1 MKRVLQITLLTA
13 LLCFTLFAATKNV
26 DTDVFKN
33 YGKENRGVADHLLP
47 IRHSDIMSIDGWV
60 EYERYYNEWDGSAW
74 ANEARYLYEYD
85 KDANCVLLTYQEYK
99 YSSYYQYYYY
109 STQGRTIYLY
119 NSNGYLET
127 VIDQDY
133 DYGEWENSERW
144 DYTYNSSG
152 NLISLTS
159 QYWTDDAW
167 KNYWRYLY
175 TYNTKQLVTEEIYQ
189 NWNAGTWENYY
200 RNTYTYNTSNN
211 KTLMIHQ
218 LWGNSSWENDSKEE
232 YSYYGG
238 YLKQKI
244 DYYWYSGTWIN
255 HAKNLYTYDSKGNL
269 TEDLIQ
275 WLTTDW
281 NDARRYQYSY
291 NSSNKITEKLY
302 QTIESGSWV
311 NNERHQYDYDSNG
324 NQSEEIY
331 QTWEN
336 NAWLNIMQW
345 LIYNQEFSVPSISE
359 VSQSPESPTDRDDL
373 TITATV
379 EDKSE
384 DMTVECIY
392 TFLGTTT
399 VTPMVSGAS
408 DSYSLDLSAFGE
420 NGTFQYYIRAEN
432 NIGLKDSTNTFSV
445 NISEYV
451 EPTAPAITSLSY
463 SPEDPTENDTVNI
476 NAIVTDNMGL
486 SKVECIYIFNSV
498 EYSRDMTPMNNGTDT
513 YYLDI
518 MPLGQTGNLDFYI
531 RAENTQGLKDS
542 TDVSTV
548 NIIAGTSDIT
558 QLASEYYLC
567 YAYPNPFNNTCTF
580 EYDLPLSSHVDLDII
595 DFKGRTVMRLVNE
608 FQEAGKY
615 KIRQEFPDLVSGLY
629 FYRLSTSDIQIT
641 KKMILLK

>member
-1 MKRVLQITLLTA
+1 MKRVLQIILLTTILSYA
-13 LLCFTLFAATKNV
+13 LFSATKSV
-26 DTDVFKN
+26 DTDIIRNNGEESSDVTN
-33 YGKENRGVADHLLP
+33 HILP
-47 IRHSDIMSIDGWV
+47 VRHSDIMSIDGWV
-60 EYERYYNEWDGSAW
+60 EYERHYHGWDGSAW
-74 ANEARYLYEYD
+74 YNGGRFLYNYD
-85 KDANCVLLTYQEYK
+85 ENGNRILSTYQGYK

-109 STQGRTIYLY
+109 STDGRTIYSY
-119 NSNGYLET
+119 NSSGYLET
-127 VIDQDY
+127 VLEQDF

-152 NLISLTS
+152 NVLTYTR

-167 KNYWRYLY
+167 NNSWRYLY
-175 TYNTKQLVTEEIYQ
+175 TYNTKKLLTEEIYQ
-189 NWNAGTWENYY
+189 NWNTNTWENYY
-200 RNTYTYNTSNN
+200 CNTYTYNTSNY

-218 LWGNSSWENDSKEE
+218 LWDNSSWENDSKEE

-291 NSSNKITEKLY
+291 NSSNKVIEKLY
-302 QTIESGSWV
+302 QTVDDGNWL
-311 NNERHQYDYDSNG
+311 NNERYQYDYDSNG

-336 NAWLNIMQW
+336 NAWLNVMKW
-345 LIYNQEFSVPSISE
+345 LYYNQEFSVPSISE

-373 TITATV
+373 TITARV

-384 DMTVECIY
+384 DMTVECVY

-399 VTPMVSGAS
+399 VTPMVLGAS

-432 NIGLKDSTNTFSV
+432 NIGLKDSTNLISV
-445 NISEYV
+445 DIVEYV
-451 EPTAPAITSLSY
+451 EPTAPTITNTTF
-463 SPEDPTENDTVNI
+463 SPDSPTENDTLTI
-476 NAIVTDNMGL
+476 NAIVTDNVGL
-486 SKVECIYIFNSV
+486 SNIECVYDFSGSTYI
-498 EYSRDMTPMNNGTDT
+498 RDMVAMNNGSDN

-518 MPLGQTGNLDFYI
+518 PPLGQTGNLNFYI
-531 RAENTQGLKDS
+531 KAENTQGLKDS
-542 TDVSTV
+542 TDLSTIS
-548 NIIAGTSDIT
+548 IIEGTSDIA
-558 QLASEYYLC
+558 QLISGYCLYD
-567 YAYPNPFNNTCTF
+567 AYPNPFNPSTTIAFDLYNSSIIKIDL
-580 EYDLPLSSHVDLDII
+580 YDI
-595 DFKGRTVMRLVNE
+595 E
-608 FQEAGKY
+608 GKY
-615 KIRQEFPDLVSGLY
+615 IRNLLKDQLGQGHYELELNGSDLTSGMYIVS
-629 FYRLSTSDIQIT
+629 FNIDHDIKCQ
-641 KKMILLK
+641 KILLLK